1 MTEGFA
7 IVLAGGGGKT
17 LWGMGVLDVLR
28 DLLPPIDHW
37 AGVSAGAA
45 MALIQVSGR
54 IDASLAHVVASARAN
69 PRNFYPG
76 RVLRGGPVFP
86 HERLF
91 RDSLGFV
98 LAEGGFERMLAAA
111 PVHILLS
118 YLLGRQV
125 GGRVGGR
132 SELRAGIEAARA
144 FARRDRIGR
153 LHGPASPPPGMG
165 WQVVRSTDASSPEQL
180 IDWVMMSANTPVL
193 SPVVRVGGRRY
204 IDGALIDNVPV
215 RALPDAAKAGRVLV
229 LLSGPKK
236 VARRPLRTPEGGT
249 ILYLAPADDPPARTW
264 DYASG
269 DDLQATID
277 AGRREGEVLRRRL
290 ADLLAG
296 GPA

>member
-1 MTEGFA
+1 MSETPSPTHAPSFS

-17 LWGMGVLDVLR
+17 LWGMGVIDSLRDVL
-28 DLLPPIDHW
+28 PPVDHW

-45 MALIQVSGR
+45 MALIQVSAR
-54 IDASLAHVVASARAN
+54 VEASLAHVVASARAN

-91 RDSLGFV
+91 RDSLAYV
-98 LAEGGFERMLAAA
+98 LADGGFERIKAGA

-118 YLLGRQV
+118 YLMS
-125 GGRVGGR
+125 GR
-132 SELRAGIEAARA
+132 SELRFGIQAARA

-153 LHGPASPPPGMG
+153 LHGPATPPRGMG
-165 WQVVRSTDASSPEQL
+165 WQVVRSSDAASPEQL
-180 IDWVMMSANTPVL
+180 IEWVMMSANTPVL
-193 SPVVRVGGRRY
+193 SPVVRIDNRRY

-215 RALPDAAKAGRVLV
+215 RALPSEAKRGRVLV

-236 VARRPLRTPEGGT
+236 VARRPLRMAEGGT
-249 ILYLAPADDPPARTW
+249 ILYLAPIDDPPARTW

-269 DDLQATID
+269 DALQATID
-277 AGRREGEVLRRRL
+277 AGRREAEPLRRRVIE
-290 ADLLAG
+290 LLG
-296 GPA
+296 LSF